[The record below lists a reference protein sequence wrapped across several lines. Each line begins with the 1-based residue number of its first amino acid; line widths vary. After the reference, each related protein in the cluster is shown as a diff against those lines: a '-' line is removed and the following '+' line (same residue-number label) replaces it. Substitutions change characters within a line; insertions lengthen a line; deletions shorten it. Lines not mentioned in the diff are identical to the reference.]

1 MASSISKAGLVSAIA
16 VLAMAGTAQA
26 EPGPSAPRTVQGTWY
41 VQVTPRN
48 CFTGAQVA
56 PPIVSLV
63 TFHKGGTLTEAPAA
77 TVFAPGQRTPGHGTW
92 ERQPGGTYE
101 QRFAA
106 LIAFTTAPGPVFG
119 LPPGPMGP
127 GFEAGWQTVTQTV
140 RLLDH
145 DHLESDGTN
154 AFYRTDG
161 TLYRSGCSTAT
172 GTRFE

>member
-1 MASSISKAGLVSAIA
+1 MGSTISRTGLVGAIVA
-16 VLAMAGTAQA
+16 ITMAGTALA
-26 EPGPSAPRTVQGTWY
+26 EPGPSAPRTVEGTWY

-48 CFTGAQVA
+48 CTTGDPVA

-77 TVFAPGQRTPGHGTW
+77 LAFAPGQRTPGHGTW
-92 ERQPGGTYE
+92 ERKPGGTYE

-140 RLLDH
+140 TLVDR
-145 DHLESDGTN
+145 DHLESVGTN

-161 TLYRSGCSTAT
+161 TLYRSGCSTAS